1 MERFSLMR
9 DVHLLRISLAATTL
23 CLSTGSFAH
32 HSVGA
37 FYDGD
42 TVSRITGTVGSV
54 QWVNPHVR
62 FTVDVASEAGAT
74 QRWRIEAG
82 ALNSL
87 NRQGV
92 PRDLL
97 RVGDE
102 ITVIGHTSR
111 RGRPEMVAASVDMPD
126 GENVVLW
133 SGLFGGAEESNP
145 APDAAAR
152 IATAAAQAARSARG
166 MFRVWT
172 IGLEYTHD
180 ATDSGEASDLPLTA
194 SARAASRDFD
204 PLVDDAGLRCV
215 APGMPAL
222 MDNPFP
228 IELAEDDGDVLI
240 RMEQWDVVRRIHMS
254 ADAEPSDQPLTPAGY
269 SVGYWDDENTLVV
282 TTRRLSG
289 PHFDDIG
296 TPHSDQLELV
306 ERFTLSDDETRLD
319 YLLTATDPATFTEPV
334 TFDGYWVWV
343 PGEQVNR
350 YDCALPDL

>member
-1 MERFSLMR
+1 M
-9 DVHLLRISLAATTL
+9 LRIVLALAALTL
-23 CLSTGSFAH
+23 APSAFAH

-37 FYDGD
+37 FYDSG
-42 TVSRITGTVGSV
+42 TVSRISGTIGSV

-62 FTVDVASEAGAT
+62 FTVDVANPAGGT
-74 QRWRIEAG
+74 ERWRIEAG

-87 NRQGV
+87 DRQGV

-97 RVGDE
+97 QVGQP
-102 ITVIGHTSR
+102 ITVIGYTSR
-111 RGRPEMVAASVDMPD
+111 RGRPEMVAASVDLPD

-145 APDAAAR
+145 APDAAEQ
-152 IATAAAQAARSARG
+152 IAAAAAAAARTARG

-180 ATDSGEASDLPLTA
+180 ATDAGEDTGLPLTA
-194 SARAASRDFD
+194 SARAARRDFD
-204 PLVDDAGLRCV
+204 PLVDDAGLSCI
-215 APGMPAL
+215 APGMPGL

-228 IELAEDDGDVLI
+228 MEIVADGEDVLI
-240 RMEQWDVVRRIHMS
+240 RMEQWDAERRVHINT
-254 ADAEPSDQPLTPAGY
+254 ASDPARQTVTPNGY
-269 SVGYWDDENTLVV
+269 SVGHWDGDRTLVV
-282 TTRRLSG
+282 TTTRLSG

-296 TPHSDQLELV
+296 TPHSEQLELV

-334 TFDGYWVWV
+334 TFDGFWVWV
-343 PGEQVNR
+343 PGEQIKR
-350 YDCALPDL
+350 YDCAVPDL

>member
-1 MERFSLMR
+1 MKTIDRVCS
-9 DVHLLRISLAATTL
+9 VLAAIAL
-23 CLSTGSFAH
+23 YLPLSASAH

-37 FYDGD
+37 FYDSG
-42 TVSRITGTVGSV
+42 TVSRITGRVASI

-62 FTVDVASEAGAT
+62 FTIDTTSNIGIR
-74 QRWRIEAG
+74 QRWQIEAG

-87 NRQGV
+87 ERQGV

-97 RVGDE
+97 HVGDQ
-102 ITVIGHTSR
+102 ITVIGHASR
-111 RGRPEMVAASVDMPD
+111 RGHNTMVAASVDMPN

-145 APDAAAR
+145 APDAADR
-152 IATAAAQAARSARG
+152 IAAAAAQTARG

-180 ATDSGEASDLPLTA
+180 ATDSGEDTDLPLTA
-194 SARAASRDFD
+194 AARAASRDFD

-215 APGMPAL
+215 APGMPGL

-228 IELAEDDGDVLI
+228 MQIAEDNGDVLI
-240 RMEQWDVVRRIHMS
+240 RMEQWDVVRRVDMS
-254 ADAEPSDQPLTPAGY
+254 VDASAADQPLTPAGY
-269 SVGYWDDENTLVV
+269 SVGRWEDDATLVV
-282 TTRRLSG
+282 TTTRLAG

-296 TPHSDQLELV
+296 TPHSEQLELV
-306 ERFTLSDDETRLD
+306 ERFRLSDDETRLD

-343 PGEQVNR
+343 PGEQIKR
-350 YDCALPDL
+350 YDCAVSNL